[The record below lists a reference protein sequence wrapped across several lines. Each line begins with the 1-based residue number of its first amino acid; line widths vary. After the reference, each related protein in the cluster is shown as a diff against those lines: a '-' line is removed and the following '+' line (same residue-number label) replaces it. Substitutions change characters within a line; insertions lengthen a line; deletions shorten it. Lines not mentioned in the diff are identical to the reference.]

1 MSDLDNIADISSAI
15 TRYRKRFEKHL
26 ADAEAAIREI
36 LAQGDFDVERLA
48 ASNQHVSDVL
58 IHVVTQAFILEVEYP
73 IDCPGRILANGRIIV
88 TPFVGNPAAV
98 AFRRDVRQQLGE
110 LASEG
115 LTGCLRSIIA
125 WITQHPVDSGEHQ
138 RRLHADLIDIRPIYD
153 GHGAD
158 IGGFLENGDP
168 IQGRIRLFRDRDA
181 EIVAIVELYEQTERD
196 PVFVAEH
203 VVSLAPSNHDAFFF
217 RIAAEALR
225 EYLENRK

>member
-1 MSDLDNIADISSAI
+1 MSDIDNIADISSAI
-15 TRYRKRFEKHL
+15 TRYRKRFERHL

-36 LAQGDFDVERLA
+36 LVQGDFDVERLT
-48 ASNQHVSDVL
+48 ASNRHVSDVL
-58 IHVVTQAFILEVEYP
+58 IHVITQSFILEIEYP
-73 IDCPGRILANGRIIV
+73 IDCPGRILATGRVIV
-88 TPFVGNPAAV
+88 TPFVGNPVVV

-125 WITQHPVDSGEHQ
+125 WVTRHPVDSGEYR
-138 RRLHADLIDIRPIYD
+138 RRLNADLIDIRPIYD

-168 IQGRIRLFRDRDA
+168 IHGRIRLFQDRDA
-181 EIVAIVELYEQTERD
+181 EIVAIVELFEQTERN

-203 VVSLAPSNHDAFFF
+203 VVNPATSKNAGFFF
-217 RIAAEALR
+217 RIASEGLR
-225 EYLENRK
+225 EYLENGK